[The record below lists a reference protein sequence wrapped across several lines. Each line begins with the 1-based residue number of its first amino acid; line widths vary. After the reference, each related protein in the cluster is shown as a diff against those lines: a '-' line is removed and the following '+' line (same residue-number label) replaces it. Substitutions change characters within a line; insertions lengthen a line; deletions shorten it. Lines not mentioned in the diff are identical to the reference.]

1 MKHVPLS
8 RRTFLRGLGAAL
20 PLPFLEAMSPS
31 FSFGA
36 TAEAARKNKPPVRFL
51 WLYQANGFLPTAW
64 NPTGT
69 GREFELSRTLKPFEH
84 FKDRLTVTR
93 NLRTRAYGNHIGKVT
108 ALLTGVQAERDRK
121 LGVYSSARS
130 IDQQIADHIGRDT
143 LLPSLQLGVE
153 HPGQGYCSG
162 ANSPVSY
169 GATVSWK
176 TPTTML
182 MPEIDPR
189 AAFESLF
196 GAGVGPKAKARARW
210 QGSILDLALDQAKTL
225 RRNATALDKQKLDEY
240 LESVRSVERR
250 LQHSERRKKESWRPS
265 TKPSEKQLA
274 APPAGIP
281 QDRAEHV
288 RMMLDLIAL
297 AIWTDST
304 RVATM
309 IYVNSLSEANF
320 SFLDGIKD
328 PFHAGLSHHGYKD
341 DKMEGYSKVNEWH
354 AAQSAYLMK
363 RLDDIDEGNGSA
375 LDNSVVFFGSS
386 LKDGHA
392 HSNIDLPIACIG
404 RAGGALK
411 PAGHVICP
419 ENTHIADL
427 HLTTLGWFGIQAND
441 FNNLGARRIPGL
453 S

>member
-1 MKHVPLS
+1 MKHKPLS
-8 RRTFLRGLGAAL
+8 RRTFLRGLGVAL

-31 FSFGA
+31 LSFGA
-36 TAEAARKNKPPVRFL
+36 AAKAAKKIKPPVRFL
-51 WLYQANGFLPTAW
+51 WLYQANGFLPDSW
-64 NPTGT
+64 NPTGA
-69 GREFELSRTLKPFEH
+69 GREFELSRTLKPFAP
-84 FKDRLTVTR
+84 FKDRLTVLR
-93 NLRTRAYGNHIGKVT
+93 NLRTHAYGNHIGKVT

-121 LGVYSSARS
+121 LGVYSGARS
-130 IDQQIADHIGRDT
+130 IDQQIADHIGNDT

-162 ANSPVSY
+162 ANSPVAY

-196 GAGVGPKAKARARW
+196 GAGRGAEAKTRARW
-210 QGSILDLALDQAKTL
+210 QGSILDLALDQAKSL
-225 RRNATALDKQKLDEY
+225 RRKATALDRQKLDEY
-240 LESVRSVERR
+240 LESIRSMERR
-250 LQHSERRKKESWRPS
+250 IQHSEKRPAGSWRPQ
-265 TKPSEKQLA
+265 TRPADNLLA

-281 QDRAEHV
+281 EDRADHV

-297 AIWTDST
+297 AIWTDAT

-320 SFLDGIKD
+320 SFLDGVKD
-328 PFHAGLSHHGYKD
+328 PFHAGLSHHGYQAE
-341 DKMEGYSKVNEWH
+341 KMDGYTKVNEWH
-354 AAQSAYLMK
+354 AAQSAYLMQ
-363 RLDDIDEGNGSA
+363 RLDEIDEGNGSA

-392 HSNIDLPIACIG
+392 HSNIDLPIACVG

-419 ENTHIADL
+419 ENTPIADL
-427 HLTTLGWFGIQAND
+427 HLTTLEWFGIAAND
-441 FNNLGARRIPGL
+441 FNNLGARRIPAL

>member
-1 MKHVPLS
+1 MKHQPLS

-20 PLPFLEAMSPS
+20 PLPLLEVMSPS

-36 TAEAARKNKPPVRFL
+36 TAEAARKIKPPLRFL
-51 WLYQANGFLPTAW
+51 WLYQANGFLPASW
-64 NPTGT
+64 NPTGE
-69 GREFELSRTLKPFEH
+69 GRDFELPRTLKPFEP
-84 FKDRLTVTR
+84 FKDRLTVAR
-93 NLRTRAYGNHIGKVT
+93 NLRTHAYGNHIGKVT

-121 LGVYSSARS
+121 VGVYSGAPSV
-130 IDQQIADHIGRDT
+130 DQQIADHIGGDT

-162 ANSPVSY
+162 ANSPVAY

-189 AAFESLF
+189 AAFESIF
-196 GAGVGPKAKARARW
+196 GAGVGPEARARARW
-210 QGSILDLALDQAKTL
+210 QGSILDLALDQARTL
-225 RRNATALDKQKLDEY
+225 RRNATALDRQKLDEY

-250 LQHSERRKKESWRPS
+250 LQHSERRKEGQWRPPS
-265 TKPSEKQLA
+265 KPSLKLLA
-274 APPAGIP
+274 APLAGVP
-281 QDRAEHV
+281 TDRAEHV

-297 AIWTDST
+297 ALWTDST

-320 SFLDGIKD
+320 SFLDGVKD
-328 PFHAGLSHHGYKD
+328 PFHAGLSHHGYQA
-341 DKMEGYSKVNEWH
+341 DKMDGYSKVNEWH

-363 RLDDIDEGNGSA
+363 RLDQIDEGNGSA

-392 HSNIDLPIACIG
+392 HSNIDLPIACVG

-411 PAGHVICP
+411 PAGHLICP
-419 ENTHIADL
+419 EDTHIADL
-427 HLTTLGWFGIQAND
+427 HLTTLGWFGIEADD
-441 FNNLGARRIPGL
+441 FNGLGAKRISAL